1 MKKSYLHVFSVLTTA
16 LVLLAGCRSEI
27 QLDKVDPTIEAQMKL
42 ALPIGSISAKVSDFM
57 GTSDD
62 AEFYIDT
69 LNGEGVVTWHRSF
82 EYQKAITDFDIDAK
96 IKSNDYTVDVYSKIK
111 TAKYE
116 DPYTGQKHDLVGDDN
131 KIFLPAGYTYSNEFN
146 FDVPMIIDGVNK
158 PNLTQRVDSAQ
169 FDKADFSVK
178 LSRDNFND
186 MKWEWIDTIKV
197 DLGEQIKGVSPRVI
211 TLYKRG
217 DAVGFDDKM
226 PINLTNITL
235 DLVKDHTKGAAN
247 TNVLDT
253 MMVHALVK
261 YTIPGNTTAQ
271 LYTNSGLRCSF
282 NVESMNFRAVWGW
295 FMDEPYYY
303 GETLNISY
311 DPYTFLNGARLPL
324 AEPQIDGTMETKVA
338 GNLKLYVDY
347 LYSEDSAGVKHSATW
362 NGQEKKE
369 FVYTTETGC
378 IDPKTSSLDDRAKIS
393 IRFDGTP
400 ENGDIDNLITEMPRK
415 FAYRIGVG
423 FDQATTPQIR
433 ITGDVDVKAKATAKV
448 PIDFHKGI
456 KIAYSD
462 TIKGIKL
469 EEANI
474 DSLLKEVNWVDTMK
488 TTNVHVYVTIHNGIP
503 LDIKGTFYCLDA
515 NNNKIMDPEN
525 PSQVWNIFN
534 DTLNLVGGTYD
545 GATHDVTPAKSLTV
559 CEMTKARLDL
569 FPTIKSIV
577 YDAYVTDDCIK
588 NAQFGA
594 QINGKNSVKVTL
606 GLSADIDAIINLAN
620 VNVKDAKL

>member
-82 EYQKAITDFDIDAK
+82 EYQKAITDFDLVSK
-96 IKSNDYTVDVYSKIK
+96 IKSSSYTVDVYSKIK

-116 DPYTGQKHDLVGDDN
+116 DPYTGQMHDLVGDDN
-131 KIFLPAGYTYSNEFN
+131 KIFLPAGYTYSNQFE
-146 FDVPMIIDGVNK
+146 FDVPLIIDGVNK
-158 PNLTQRVDSAQ
+158 PTLTQRVDSAQ
-169 FDKADFSVK
+169 FNKADFSVK
-178 LSRDNFND
+178 INQDNFAD

-197 DLGEQIKGVSPRVI
+197 DLGNEIKGAPERVI

-217 DAVGFDDKM
+217 DATTFNSKM

-235 DLVKDHTKGAAN
+235 DLVKDHSKAVAN

-253 MMVHALVK
+253 VKVKALVK

-271 LYTNSGLRCSF
+271 LYTNSGLRCEF
-282 NVESMNFRAVWGW
+282 NVEDLKVKAAWGW

-362 NGQEKKE
+362 NCQEKKE
-369 FVYTTETGC
+369 FVYT
-378 IDPKTSSLDDRAKIS
+378 S
-393 IRFDGTP
+393 
-400 ENGDIDNLITEMPRK
+400 
-415 FAYRIGVG
+415 
-423 FDQATTPQIR
+423 
-433 ITGDVDVKAKATAKV
+433 
-448 PIDFHKGI
+448 
-456 KIAYSD
+456 
-462 TIKGIKL
+462 
-469 EEANI
+469 AN
-474 DSLLKEVNWVDTMK
+474 
-488 TTNVHVYVTIHNGIP
+488 
-503 LDIKGTFYCLDA
+503 
-515 NNNKIMDPEN
+515 
-525 PSQVWNIFN
+525 
-534 DTLNLVGGTYD
+534 
-545 GATHDVTPAKSLTV
+545 
-559 CEMTKARLDL
+559 
-569 FPTIKSIV
+569 
-577 YDAYVTDDCIK
+577 
-588 NAQFGA
+588 
-594 QINGKNSVKVTL
+594 
-606 GLSADIDAIINLAN
+606 
-620 VNVKDAKL
+620 